1 MKFDLIVIITNE
13 FDKVYM
19 IDTAGSMEDFINST
33 KEETLN
39 FSDSLKNFPC
49 RNFNFGLIF

>member
-1 MKFDLIVIITNE
+1 MMKFDLIVIITNK

-19 IDTAGSMEDFINST
+19 IDTAGSMEDFINSA

-39 FSDSLKNFPC
+39 FSDSLKKFS
-49 RNFNFGLIF
+49 LL